1 MVDHTN
7 TNAKIRCSNPITAW
21 HQETLLLNSDGRTNI
36 FFTNAKGGSTVEANS
51 TIEAKIKGSNPITA

>member
-21 HQETLLLNSDGRTNI
+21 HQETLLLNSDGITNI
-36 FFTNAKGGSTVEANS
+36 FTNARGGSTVEGPS
-51 TIEAKIKGSNPITA
+51 TIDAKIKGSNPITA